1 MSILPSSPSLLAKVF
16 NRTNIATAFVTSA
29 SRMVGASYR
38 VYDAYDPKLREGAIS
53 PQPEVVIKR
62 EGISLALAWMFGLFT
77 AAVNSNVSRKLGL
90 KDKSLLVSF
99 FTIVI
104 ANALAEGVSRL
115 ISYQGVGPKQVTQ
128 TNQASNPANWPQTD
142 QFSAMPGLAANRAVF
157 P

>member
-115 ISYQGVGPKQVTQ
+115 ISYQGVSSKKTSTPTQYPPKGQS
-128 TNQASNPANWPQTD
+128 AP
-142 QFSAMPGLAANRAVF
+142 FSALPSLASNRAVF